1 MLVARIPAERLVRLL
16 GDWQDGRRASARAL
30 QLALAEVIEGAH
42 LPAGQ
47 QMPGQ
52 RDLAEALSIA
62 RGTVARTYAALV
74 ETGHLSAR
82 HGSGTVVRHPRQVTG
97 QGEGRLTSFDDGGA
111 RPVLDLSS
119 GALPGSQLLAGVLP
133 EVGRLLGEH
142 HLDEAGYHPA
152 GLRELRTAVA
162 MMTTE
167 QGLPTGPEEVMITAG
182 SQQAVWL
189 LATALTGPGSLVVT
203 EDPTYRGA
211 LEAFAGTGARLQG
224 VPLSPAGVDTD
235 LLGRAARR
243 ADLVY
248 LQPSLHNPT
257 GVHSSSAR
265 RQQIAEALAGPA
277 LVVDDQSSADLSWT
291 RSDRLPGLERV
302 VDPDRLLVVGTLS
315 KVFWGGIRVG
325 WIRGPRALVARLT
338 DLRRSLDL
346 AGSVLDQLA
355 AVLLLPQIGAQR
367 AARGHFLADRFSEV
381 SRVLTETLPEWRW
394 WLPAGGSGLWV
405 DTGTDAVALAQAAL
419 GAGVR
424 LTTGPAF
431 SPHDGHRQF
440 LRLPVWHPV
449 EELAEALE
457 TVAALG

>member
-1 MLVARIPAERLVRLL
+1 MARIPAERLVRLL
-16 GDWQDGRRASARAL
+16 GDWQDGTRASARAL
-30 QLALAEVIEGAH
+30 QAALAEVIDGAH

-52 RDLAEALSIA
+52 RELAGALGVA
-62 RGTVARTYAALV
+62 RGTVARTYAGLV
-74 ETGHLSAR
+74 ESGHLSAR
-82 HGSGTVVRHPRQVTG
+82 HGSGTVVRLPRHVTG
-97 QGEGRLTSFDDGGA
+97 LGEGRLTSFDDGGA
-111 RPVLDLSS
+111 RPVHDLSS

-162 MMTTE
+162 TMTTE
-167 QGLPTGPEEVMITAG
+167 QGLATGPEEVMITAG

-211 LEAFAGTGARLQG
+211 LEAFAGTGARVQG
-224 VPLSPAGVDTD
+224 VPVSATGVDVD
-235 LLGRAARR
+235 LLARAAAR
-243 ADLVY
+243 ADVVY

-257 GVHSSSAR
+257 GVHTSLAR
-265 RQQIAEALAGPA
+265 RRQIADALAGTSA

-291 RSDRLPGLERV
+291 RSDRLPGLEHL

-325 WIRGPRALVARLT
+325 WIRGPRTLIGRIT

-367 AARGHFLADRFSEV
+367 ATRGRFLADRFTEV
-381 SRVLTETLPEWRW
+381 SGVLTATLPAWQW

-405 DTGTDAVALAQAAL
+405 DTGSDAVALAQAAL

-424 LTTGPAF
+424 LTAGPAF
-431 SPHDGHRQF
+431 SPHEGHRQF

-449 EELAEALE
+449 DELGEALA
-457 TVAALG
+457 TVAELY

>member
-1 MLVARIPAERLVRLL
+1 MARIPAERLLRLL

-52 RDLAEALSIA
+52 RELAGALGIA

-119 GALPGSQLLAGVLP
+119 GALPGSRLLAGVLP

-167 QGLPTGPEEVMITAG
+167 QGLPTGTEEVMITAG

-235 LLGRAARR
+235 LLGRAAHR

-257 GVHSSSAR
+257 GVHTSAAHR
-265 RQQIAEALAGPA
+265 KQIADALTGPA

-355 AVLLLPQIGAQR
+355 AVLLLPQIAAQR
-367 AARGHFLADRFSEV
+367 ASRGRLLADRFSVV
-381 SRVLTETLPEWRW
+381 SQVLTATLPTWRW

-405 DTGTDAVALAQAAL
+405 DTGSDAVALAQAAL

-424 LTTGPAF
+424 LTAGPAF
-431 SPHDGHRQF
+431 SPHEGHRQF

-449 EELAEALE
+449 EELTEALE
-457 TVAALG
+457 TVAGLG